1 MANPIVAT
9 VKFERTP
16 GYLYFIDK
24 DGDIGRRKRNP
35 GHYSSEAFDY
45 PNEKVAKVGLSKKK
59 GLWYYVEG
67 NNIRTVCPRNSK
79 ATPKLAKKTKH
90 KK

>member
-1 MANPIVAT
+1 MSNPIVAKAVFT
-9 VKFERTP
+9 RAP

-24 DGDIGRRKRNP
+24 QGDVSRRKRNP
-35 GHYSSEAFDY
+35 GHYDSDAYDF
-45 PNEKVAKVGLSKKK
+45 PNEKVVRVGIAKQK

-79 ATPKLAKKTKH
+79 RKPGKALDKKK
-90 KK
+90 